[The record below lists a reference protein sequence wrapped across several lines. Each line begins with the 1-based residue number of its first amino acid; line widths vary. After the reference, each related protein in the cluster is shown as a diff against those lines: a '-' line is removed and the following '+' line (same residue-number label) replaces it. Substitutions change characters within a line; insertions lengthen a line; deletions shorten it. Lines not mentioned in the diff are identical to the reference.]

1 MRNCM
6 VFYGLEEILPLFHF
20 LYRNT
25 TLSPQMTRPEQGG
38 KKLTKQI
45 FFPLKVTNLFF
56 YPLLFSNFKFKR
68 MSKWLS

>member
-1 MRNCM
+1 MRNYM
-6 VFYGLEEILPLFHF
+6 VFYGLEKILPLFHF

-45 FFPLKVTNLFF
+45 FF
-56 YPLLFSNFKFKR
+56 
-68 MSKWLS
+68 LSR